1 MILVAPTLWA
11 RSDGGHRRV
20 STSVRTGAS
29 NGMAQAEGST
39 SRSRQNGPAGPTLLQ
54 RVASGD
60 ETAVQTVIDE
70 YGPLVWSIARRLSGN
85 QSDAEEA
92 AQESFVE
99 LWRCADRFDPAI
111 AAERTFVAMITRR
124 RVIDIRR
131 KRSRQPISSAIDSD
145 IPQHADIGGSMET
158 SEEVGRAEVALEELR
173 PEQRDVIRLA
183 VHRGLTHEQIA
194 EVLHMPLG
202 TVKTHARR
210 GMIRLRKIL
219 TDLDGSEATS

>member
-1 MILVAPTLWA
+1 
-11 RSDGGHRRV
+11 
-20 STSVRTGAS
+20 
-29 NGMAQAEGST
+29 MAQAEGST
-39 SRSRQNGPAGPTLLQ
+39 SRSRQNGPTGPTLLQ

-60 ETAVQTVIDE
+60 ETAVQAVIDE

-99 LWRCADRFDPAI
+99 LWRCADRFDPTI

-131 KRSRQPISSAIDSD
+131 KRSRQPASTPVNDD
-145 IPQHADIGGSMET
+145 IPQRSDVGESIET
-158 SEEVGRAEVALEELR
+158 SEEVGRAEGALEELR

-194 EVLHMPLG
+194 EVLQMPLG

-219 TDLDGSEATS
+219 TEADAQEATS

>member
-1 MILVAPTLWA
+1 
-11 RSDGGHRRV
+11 
-20 STSVRTGAS
+20 
-29 NGMAQAEGST
+29 MAQAEGST

-60 ETAVQTVIDE
+60 ETAVQAVIDE
-70 YGPLVWSIARRLSGN
+70 YGPLVWAIARRLSGN

-99 LWRCADRFDPAI
+99 LWRCADRFDPTI

-131 KRSRQPISSAIDSD
+131 KRSRQPVATAVHDDIAQRSD
-145 IPQHADIGGSMET
+145 IGESMET
-158 SEEVGRAEVALEELR
+158 SEEVGRAEGALEELR

-194 EVLHMPLG
+194 EVLQMPLG

-210 GMIRLRKIL
+210 GMIRLRKLL
-219 TDLDGSEATS
+219 TEGDAQEATS